1 MTGLT
6 CPSAPASPGAVLLGV
21 KGAEGRI
28 VPLRTRMQVDAD
40 FLASAARLGPPE
52 ARMRFA
58 SPCQTRGC
66 TQWTGSA
73 CGIIQRVLDHLG
85 PAPAPPAPQA
95 ERLPPCTI
103 RQDCRWFSE
112 QGRPACA
119 ACDLVV
125 TYQTDTAH

>member
-28 VPLRTRMQVDAD
+28 VPLRTRLEVDAD
-40 FLASAARLGPPE
+40 FLAAASRQGPPE

-58 SPCQTRGC
+58 SPCQTKGC
-66 TQWTGSA
+66 AQWTGSA

-85 PAPAPPAPQA
+85 HLSEPPVLSG

-103 RQDCRWFSE
+103 RQSCRWFAE
-112 QGRPACA
+112 QGREACA

-125 TYQTDTAH
+125 TYQTQPAH